1 MISDGKAQISG
12 QQSIEEAK
20 ELASIIRIGSL
31 KLELDVVNE
40 LIFEVS
46 GSADE
51 ISIKMEN
58 GYQDYLS
65 TKQKDS
71 NL

>member
-31 KLELDVVNE
+31 KLEL
-40 LIFEVS
+40 
-46 GSADE
+46 
-51 ISIKMEN
+51 
-58 GYQDYLS
+58 
-65 TKQKDS
+65 KDFV
-71 NL
+71 LTW